1 MPFRG
6 PITIYRLCGGG
17 RRGERWEVRGE
28 RWEVIG
34 SQFSTFP
41 FKFGWRWLIPP
52 SLPPSVLPEI
62 YVIPPNKN
70 SSGLPPPPQPFQVT
84 GPLEVVIRASLV
96 IGLTFCRLRIVQM
109 FLEKL
114 FTCGWHLLLVKAVHS
129 PHVKITFPRWAEPLI
144 SFLMRFVSFTE
155 IAKRYGDIYGG

>member
-1 MPFRG
+1 MPFKG
-6 PITIYRLCGGG
+6 PITTYRLCWGGG
-17 RRGERWEVRGE
+17 GGWEVRGE
-28 RWEVIG
+28 RWLAVSLLLSPLNSVG
-34 SQFSTFP
+34 
-41 FKFGWRWLIPP
+41 GDW

-62 YVIPPNKN
+62 YVIPPPQKKFFRP
-70 SSGLPPPPQPFQVT
+70 PPPPQPFQVT

-114 FTCGWHLLLVKAVHS
+114 FSCGWHLLLVKAVHS
-129 PHVKITFPRWAEPLI
+129 PHVKITFLRWAEPLI

-155 IAKRYGDIYGG
+155 IAKRYGDVYGG

>member
-1 MPFRG
+1 MPFKG
-6 PITIYRLCGGG
+6 PITTYRLCGGG
-17 RRGERWEVRGE
+17 GGGE
-28 RWEVIG
+28 RWEVIC
-34 SQFSTFP
+34 SQFTTFP
-41 FKFGWRWLIPP
+41 FKLGWRWLIPP
-52 SLPPSVLPEI
+52 SLRSPWNLCYPSPPK
-62 YVIPPNKN
+62 KN
-70 SSGLPPPPQPFQVT
+70 SSGLPPPQPFQVT

-114 FTCGWHLLLVKAVHS
+114 FSCGWHLLLVKAVHS

>member
-1 MPFRG
+1 MPFWG

-28 RWEVIG
+28 RWLAVSFLLSPLNSVG
-34 SQFSTFP
+34 DD
-41 FKFGWRWLIPP
+41 W
-52 SLPPSVLPEI
+52 SLPPPVLPEI

-70 SSGLPPPPQPFQVT
+70 SSGLPPPPPQPFQVT

-96 IGLTFCRLRIVQM
+96 IGLTFFRLRIVQM

-114 FTCGWHLLLVKAVHS
+114 FSCGWHLLLVKAVHS

-144 SFLMRFVSFTE
+144 SFLKRFVSFTE
-155 IAKRYGDIYGG
+155 IAKRYGDVYGW

>member
-1 MPFRG
+1 MPFKG
-6 PITIYRLCGGG
+6 PITTYRLCGGG
-17 RRGERWEVRGE
+17 GVRGE
-28 RWEVIG
+28 RWEVIC
-34 SQFSTFP
+34 SQFTTFP
-41 FKFGWRWLIPP
+41 FNLGWRWLIPP
-52 SLPPSVLPEI
+52 PPRYPLKFFFPPPQKK
-62 YVIPPNKN
+62 IPPARP
-70 SSGLPPPPQPFQVT
+70 PPPPQPFQVT

-114 FTCGWHLLLVKAVHS
+114 FSCGWHLLLVKAVHS

-155 IAKRYGDIYGG
+155 IAKRYGDVYGG